1 MTIQILTTMC
11 LTVQFSSVTQLCMIL
26 QLHGLQHARLPCP
39 SSTPRAYS
47 NSCPSCQW
55 YHPIISFS
63 VTTFSSCL
71 QSFPASVS
79 LPIIRLFA
87 SDGQSIGASALVSV
101 LPMNIQGRFPLGL
114 TGLISLQ
121 SKGLSRVFSSTI
133 AWKHQFFGALPS
145 LWSTLTSISAY
156 WKHHSLDY
164 KNYFQ
169 QSDIFTF

>member
-1 MTIQILTTMC
+1 MLFSLQVVSNSAIPWTAAQQASLF
-11 LTVQFSSVTQLCMIL
+11 LTVSHSLLKFTSIELVMWPNRHILCHPL
-26 QLHGLQHARLPCP
+26 LLP
-39 SSTPRAYS
+39 
-47 NSCPSCQW
+47 W
-55 YHPIISFS
+55 
-63 VTTFSSCL
+63 
-71 QSFPASVS
+71 SFPASGS
-79 LPIIRLFA
+79 FPMNWLFA
-87 SDGQSIGASALVSV
+87 SDGQGIGASTSASV
-101 LPMNIQGRFPLGL
+101 LPVSIQGRFPLTL
-114 TGLISLQ
+114 TRLIFLL